1 MEASIF
7 NFINNEDFASSRAPF
22 FQSSYSFVFWLPSP
36 HFSSSPYRSEGPH
49 RGRRRQACFVQSA
62 LAEKGAKFLF
72 PPCLSFNSY
81 LHDCHSPV
89 SCLSLGDR
97 IAREGV
103 QGHGFSPSVQIWD
116 SDSEP
121 EWQVRRLHTSVPIS
135 HAFAVI
141 YITSAGT
148 SRTMTLQSSARPL

>member
-1 MEASIF
+1 MRI
-7 NFINNEDFASSRAPF
+7 
-22 FQSSYSFVFWLPSP
+22 LPPLEP
-36 HFSSSPYRSEGPH
+36 HFSSLTIPLSSDSLPPTSHKALTGQRGPTEEGEDKP
-49 RGRRRQACFVQSA
+49 ALSSSNVQSA

-121 EWQVRRLHTSVPIS
+121 E
-135 HAFAVI
+135 
-141 YITSAGT
+141 
-148 SRTMTLQSSARPL
+148 